1 MKYIYGPVPSRRL
14 GFSLGVDMV
23 PYKTCTLDCIY
34 CQLGKTTCKTVER
47 RPYAR
52 KADILDEI
60 KEVFRRKQK
69 IDYITFSGSG
79 EPTLNAEIGDLI
91 REVKRISPVP
101 LVVLTNGTL
110 LFMKDVQNDLREAD
124 IVMPSLDAASVGM
137 FHRIN
142 RPHDELNV
150 DSIVQGLKE
159 FREMYNGRIWLEVML
174 IKNFNDSPEEL
185 ARIKDAISGIQP
197 ERVYLNTVVRPP
209 SEMYAKPLNSDE
221 MAMIRNYLDKNCE
234 VIAAFHGQKIEEVQD
249 VEEAAVEMTRRRPVT
264 VADIAGVLGVSE
276 ANARTL
282 VKTLKDSG
290 KLKETKYKGA
300 KYYSYAAES
309 RGSFL
314 CRETKQENV

>member
-1 MKYIYGPVPSRRL
+1 MKYVYGPVPSRRL
-14 GFSLGVDMV
+14 GFSLGVDIV

-52 KADILDEI
+52 KADVLEEI
-60 KEVFRRKQK
+60 KGVFSRKQT

-91 REVKRISPVP
+91 REIKSISPVP
-101 LVVLTNGTL
+101 VVVLTNGTL
-110 LFMKDVQNDLREAD
+110 LFRKDVQNDLREAD
-124 IVMPSLDAASVGM
+124 IVMPSLDAASAGM
-137 FHRIN
+137 FRRIN
-142 RPHDELNV
+142 RPHGALNV
-150 DSIVQGLKE
+150 DSVIQGLKE
-159 FREMYNGRIWLEVML
+159 FREMYNGRRWVEVML

-209 SEMYAKPLNSDE
+209 SEIYAKPLNSDE

-234 VIAAFHGQKIEEVQD
+234 VIAAFHGQEVEEVQNAED
-249 VEEAAVEMTRRRPVT
+249 AAVEMTRRRPVT
-264 VADIAGVLGVSE
+264 VTDIAGVLGVSE

-282 VKTLKDSG
+282 VKTLKDAG
-290 KLKETKYKGA
+290 KLKEKQYKGE
-300 KYYSYAAES
+300 KYYSYAAEN
-309 RGSFL
+309 RAPML
-314 CRETKQENV
+314 CRETKQKSV